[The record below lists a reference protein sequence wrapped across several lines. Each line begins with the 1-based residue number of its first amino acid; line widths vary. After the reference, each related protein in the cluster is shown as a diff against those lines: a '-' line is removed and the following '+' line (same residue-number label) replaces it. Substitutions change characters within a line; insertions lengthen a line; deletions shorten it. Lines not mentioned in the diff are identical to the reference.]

1 MVVLTPNTN
10 TRLIITPRCC
20 CGAVPRPFF
29 FLSFR
34 RGRDLKLKKKTAVQN
49 RKVFVG
55 SAADVSYVL
64 AAVVTGSMGDFL
76 AFYA

>member
-1 MVVLTPNTN
+1 
-10 TRLIITPRCC
+10 
-20 CGAVPRPFF
+20 
-29 FLSFR
+29 
-34 RGRDLKLKKKTAVQN
+34 LKKKTAVQN